1 MKVEKQVGWIK
12 GLNGTGNVF
21 ELSHNGKYL
30 LACIWQDNKFHFL
43 DAGNLAAEVNQ
54 GKAALNEKRDYY
66 MQESAIPINGDGSL
80 PVSNPDGWPRLYQPT
95 TGSSTD
101 TAETQTDELNFPIS
115 ISFTGSVKVKLEG
128 LSQILKFV
136 E

>member
-12 GLNGTGNVF
+12 GLNGIGNVF

-43 DAGNLAAEVNQ
+43 DAGSLIEEINQ
-54 GKAALNEKRDYY
+54 GTASLAEIR
-66 MQESAIPINGDGSL
+66 ESYLHGSAVPINADGSL
-80 PVSNPDGWPRLYQPT
+80 TVSNPDGWQRLYQPA
-95 TGSSTD
+95 TGNSTEA
-101 TAETQTDELNFPIS
+101 TENLADELNFPVS

-128 LSQILKFV
+128 LSQILKFI